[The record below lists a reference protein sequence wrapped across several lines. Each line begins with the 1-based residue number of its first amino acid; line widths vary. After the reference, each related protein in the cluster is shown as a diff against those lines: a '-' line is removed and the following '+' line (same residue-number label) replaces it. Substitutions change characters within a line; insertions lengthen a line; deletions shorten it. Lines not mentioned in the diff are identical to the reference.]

1 MSDPNSMSRKGKP
14 WNEITHADP
23 PICETGLRS
32 RPAGTGGCLGARG
45 RSAPSEFPRPRNG
58 AKACA
63 GGAGFRLNVPVV
75 GDGLPTG
82 KCQQRAFSVKVNPS
96 YRRWML
102 ADLLPIQPKGL
113 FSN

>member
-1 MSDPNSMSRKGKP
+1 MSDPNSMTERANPGTKSLTPTR
-14 WNEITHADP
+14 

-32 RPAGTGGCLGARG
+32 RPAGTGGCLEARG
-45 RSAPSEFPRPRNG
+45 RSAPSEFAPPRNG

-75 GDGLPTG
+75 GDGLPPG

-96 YRRWML
+96 YRRWMV